1 MTTYGQQELW
11 IGNQGQGKGK
21 EVDIEEDGETTFG
34 LMEEQHGPCS
44 SRFHETLGLIL
55 SRVRTSNPSL
65 LRMGSMRSM
74 YLETELNSSYK
85 F

>member
-1 MTTYGQQELW
+1 
-11 IGNQGQGKGK
+11 
-21 EVDIEEDGETTFG
+21 
-34 LMEEQHGPCS
+34 MEEQHGPCS

-55 SRVRTSNPSL
+55 SRVRMSNPSL
-65 LRMGSMRSM
+65 LRMGLIRPM